1 MDLNLTKP
9 IAFFDLETT
18 GTNVGTDRI
27 VEISVLKLL
36 PDNTKESYTKRVNP
50 TIPISEESTS
60 IHGISDADVADAPT
74 FEQIAP
80 ELKNFLKGCDLSGY
94 NCLKFDVPLLVEEFL
109 RVGIDFDITNRRIID
124 VQNIFHKMEQR
135 TLHAAY
141 QFYCNKDLTDAHSA
155 EADTLATYEV
165 LKAQLEKYEE
175 TPFTDKEGNTS
186 YPVKNDVEQ
195 LHKFSH
201 YHKNADLVGQIIYDE
216 QGKEMFNFGKHK
228 GKRVEDIFRKNPSYY
243 DWMMNAD
250 FPRSTKKLI
259 TAIKMREFNRGES
272 SIK

>member
-1 MDLNLTKP
+1 MELNLTKP

-27 VEISVLKLL
+27 VEISVLKIL
-36 PDNTKESYTKRVNP
+36 PDETKQTYTKRLNP
-50 TIPISEESTS
+50 TIPISEESS
-60 IHGISDADVADAPT
+60 KIHGITDADVADAPT

-80 ELKNFLKGCDLSGY
+80 ELNNFLKGCDLSGY

-109 RVGIDFDITNRRIID
+109 RVGVDFDIRNRRIID

-141 QFYCNKDLTDAHSA
+141 QFYCDKDLTEAHSA

-165 LKAQLEKYEE
+165 LKAQLQKYEE
-175 TPFTDKEGNTS
+175 TPFIDKEGNKS
-186 YPVKNDVEQ
+186 FPVKNNVEQ
-195 LHKFSH
+195 LHEFSH
-201 YHKNADLVGQIIYDE
+201 YHKNADLVGQIIFDE
-216 QGKEMFNFGKHK
+216 EGKEVFNFGKHK
-228 GKRVEDIFRKNPSYY
+228 GRRVEDVFRKTPSYY

-259 TAIKMREFNRGES
+259 TAIKMREFNQGES
-272 SIK
+272 LMK

>member
-216 QGKEMFNFGKHK
+216 QGKEVFNFGKHK